1 VIFYTYIYVDA
12 TRTYSTYIHTRWY
25 GTLYIH
31 KYRRVYINIINN
43 SGLELSFRVG
53 VRGVFGVKNNTRV
66 PRDRV
71 GPWSRGVGDGPS
83 PTEKN

>member
-1 VIFYTYIYVDA
+1 ML
-12 TRTYSTYIHTRWY
+12 RP
-25 GTLYIH
+25 LL
-31 KYRRVYINIINN
+31 RVSGHRCQQYMVR
-43 SGLELSFRVG
+43 SVGFPAGLELSFRVG

>member
-1 VIFYTYIYVDA
+1 MYTDKVKHYNLPPAVLMDLFDEPIIFNA
-12 TRTYSTYIHTRWY
+12 RP
-25 GTLYIH
+25 
-31 KYRRVYINIINN
+31 
-43 SGLELSFRVG
+43 GLELSFRVG